1 LYAIYYTLYTLPV
14 DFALRKHYLNN
25 KMKTGNTTPSI
36 YKYSDF
42 RKYVRD
48 MFRRCKEKNR
58 HFTFRYFSMKAGLA
72 SPSALKEVIDGKKNL
87 TQKSILQFAAGF
99 SLNKGE
105 TEYFTQLVYFN
116 QSSTEQEKNRYY
128 QELLKRQQIKKGKT
142 LTSQQYE
149 YYSNW
154 YNSAIRELAGTAGF
168 KNEPEW
174 VARRLNPMISP
185 SEAAKALDLL
195 IKLGLLVRQEE
206 GTLKQDAPK
215 LEVDPD
221 VSTLSIRNFN
231 RNMIHL
237 GKEAIER
244 FPQEEREVSGL
255 TLGVSKECAKEIKNM
270 VREFKKQVLNYAVND
285 ARPADSV
292 YQLNFQLFPL
302 TRQEERQ

>member
-1 LYAIYYTLYTLPV
+1 M
-14 DFALRKHYLNN
+14 FAHC
-25 KMKTGNTTPSI
+25 
-36 YKYSDF
+36 
-42 RKYVRD
+42 
-48 MFRRCKEKNR
+48 RRINR
-58 HFTFRYFSMKAGLA
+58 HFTFRYFSMKAGLS

-87 TQKSILQFAAGF
+87 TQKSLLQFAAGF
-99 SLNKGE
+99 NLNKGE

-116 QSSTEQEKNRYY
+116 QSTTEQDKNRYY
-128 QELLKRQQIKKGKT
+128 KELLKRQQIKKGKT

-154 YNSAIRELAGTAGF
+154 YNSAIRELAGTIGF

-174 VARRLNPMISP
+174 VARRLNPVISP
-185 SEAAKALDLL
+185 SEAQKAVDLL
-195 IKLGLLVRQEE
+195 VKLGLLTRQAD
-206 GTLKQDAPK
+206 GTLKQDTPK

-255 TLGVSKECAKEIKNM
+255 TLGVSKECAKEIKAM

-285 ARPADSV
+285 PRPAEEV
-292 YQLNFQLFPL
+292 YQANFQLFPL
-302 TRQEERQ
+302 TRQEEGK